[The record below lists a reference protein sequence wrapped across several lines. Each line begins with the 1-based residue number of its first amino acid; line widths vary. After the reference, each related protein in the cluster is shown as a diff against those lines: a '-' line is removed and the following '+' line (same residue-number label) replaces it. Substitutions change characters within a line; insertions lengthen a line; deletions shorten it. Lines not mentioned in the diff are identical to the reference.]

1 MRKLEALKTILFS
14 CEQEEGKGFSLEGL
28 FQLIDENKN
37 GEFTMEELSGF
48 LKKAGYDATEHE
60 CV

>member
-1 MRKLEALKTILFS
+1 MSEL
-14 CEQEEGKGFSLEGL
+14 SL
-28 FQLIDENKN
+28 DENKN

-60 CV
+60 CVQIIRRMDTDGSLTINMLEFEKFLM